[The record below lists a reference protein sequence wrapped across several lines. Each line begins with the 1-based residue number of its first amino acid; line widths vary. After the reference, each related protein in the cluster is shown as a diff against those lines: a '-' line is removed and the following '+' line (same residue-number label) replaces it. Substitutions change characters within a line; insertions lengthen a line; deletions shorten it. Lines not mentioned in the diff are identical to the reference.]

1 MTRQETIIK
10 NLQDGIVMPA
20 MPLAL
25 NEDRTFNEK
34 RQRLLV
40 NYYMNAGVGGLA
52 VGVHTT
58 QFAIRDPKIN
68 LYETVLKVCVS
79 QIEQFEKETNKTIF
93 KCAGV
98 CGETEQA
105 VKEAKLAKSYGYD
118 AVLLSPGG
126 LQKFDEDYML
136 ERAKRVA
143 DVLPVVGFYL
153 QPVAGGRLFTYN
165 FWRQFAEIENVIA
178 IKSAPFNRYQTL
190 DVMRAVASSS
200 RYDKIA
206 LYTGND
212 DNIVI
217 DLLTKYSFNVN
228 GEIRTVRCVGGLL
241 GHWCVWTKKVVEML
255 EMLKQFRDYEYI
267 PSSLL
272 SLAVEVTDANAA
284 FFDTANN
291 FKGCIAGVHEVLKR
305 QGLMEGIWC
314 LDPEETLSPG
324 QSEEIDRIYKMYP
337 HLNDDDF
344 VKENISKW

>member
-1 MTRQETIIK
+1 
-10 NLQDGIVMPA
+10 
-20 MPLAL
+20 
-25 NEDRTFNEK
+25 
-34 RQRLLV
+34 
-40 NYYMNAGVGGLA
+40 
-52 VGVHTT
+52 
-58 QFAIRDPKIN
+58 
-68 LYETVLKVCVS
+68 
-79 QIEQFEKETNKTIF
+79 
-93 KCAGV
+93 
-98 CGETEQA
+98 
-105 VKEAKLAKSYGYD
+105 
-118 AVLLSPGG
+118 
-126 LQKFDEDYML
+126 ML